1 LRFNPD
7 GSVQVAGP
15 GAAGWMTVGRYDL
28 GRWLRVEVEFEEGD
42 AKPKTYALRL
52 TGPDGATTAK
62 EGLPFLQPE
71 FQGCTW
77 CGFVGID
84 AKPAVFYV
92 DDIRLE

>member
-7 GSVQVAGP
+7 GSVQAAGL

-28 GRWLRVEVEFEEGD
+28 GRWLRVEVEFEEG
-42 AKPKTYALRL
+42 AGKPKTYTLRL
-52 TGPDGATTAK
+52 TGPDGATATRD
-62 EGLPFLQPE
+62 GLPFFQPE
-71 FQGCTW
+71 FDARAW